1 MSLEIH
7 ADFCFV
13 YTRSGMQGILFSQYL
28 ILCLMSRSIFDLWFR
43 RWGVGGN
50 GVAISETQEIV
61 DYGSEQER
69 AGLRLPYQAYAYRR

>member
-1 MSLEIH
+1 M
-7 ADFCFV
+7 
-13 YTRSGMQGILFSQYL
+13 
-28 ILCLMSRSIFDLWFR
+28 
-43 RWGVGGN
+43 GGN